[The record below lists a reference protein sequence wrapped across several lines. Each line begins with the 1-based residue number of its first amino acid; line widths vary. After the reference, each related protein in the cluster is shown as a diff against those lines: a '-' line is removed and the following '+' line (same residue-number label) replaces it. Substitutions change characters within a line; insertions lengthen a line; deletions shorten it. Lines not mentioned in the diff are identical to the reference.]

1 VLHNVWVTNT
11 SIAMGMTLAHAAGMG
26 LLSPWPSVVRGKLP
40 AWHDCSSLLFGVTA
54 HTLSFSSL
62 LSPLVCPPLAPSSAS
77 AFSLLLPSLL
87 AVRTLSVIVIVLAVL
102 VVHVFV
108 SLDAV
113 LVVTFTAVVVAVFV
127 LGAAFAVVAFVLV
140 VVGLMV
146 MLVAGLTLSWVGLNN
161 CVVKTCRSR
170 SQTVWEIF
178 SWLVAKIGSRQPR
191 RAKTEVATDW
201 DDSGRWRRVSENG
214 GR

>member
-1 VLHNVWVTNT
+1 MLQNVWVANT
-11 SIAMGMTLAHAAGMG
+11 SIAMGMTLARAAGVG
-26 LLSPWPSVVRGKLP
+26 LLSPWPSVVRGKSP
-40 AWHDCSSLLFGVTA
+40 AWHDCSSSLFGVVA

-62 LSPLVCPPLAPSSAS
+62 LSPLVCPPLALSSPS

-108 SLDAV
+108 SLDMV

-127 LGAAFAVVAFVLV
+127 LGAAFAVVAFALV

-161 CVVKTCRSR
+161 CVVETCRSR

-178 SWLVAKIGSRQPR
+178 SQLVAKIGSRQPR

-201 DDSGRWRRVSENG
+201 DDSKRWRRVSENG

>member
-1 VLHNVWVTNT
+1 
-11 SIAMGMTLAHAAGMG
+11 MTLARAAGMG
-26 LLSPWPSVVRGKLP
+26 LLSPWPSVVWGKLP
-40 AWHDCSSLLFGVTA
+40 AWHDCSSSLFGVAA

-62 LSPLVCPPLAPSSAS
+62 LSPLVCPPLEPSSPS

-87 AVRTLSVIVIVLAVL
+87 AVCTLSVIVIVLAAL

-113 LVVTFTAVVVAVFV
+113 LVVTAVVVAVFV
-127 LGAAFAVVAFVLV
+127 SGAVFAVVAFALV

-161 CVVKTCRSR
+161 CVVETCRSR
-170 SQTVWEIF
+170 SQTIWEIF
-178 SWLVAKIGSRQPR
+178 SRLVAKIGSRQPR
-191 RAKTEVATDW
+191 HAKTEVATDW
-201 DDSGRWRRVSENG
+201 DDSRRWRRVSENG